1 MDPTRTQEITQQV
14 RKSSGMLI
22 LLGMIT
28 VVLGMLAI
36 GAPLMTGI
44 SIALLAGALLVI
56 SGVAETVYAFR
67 ASTWGLGILTF
78 VMGALTVVA
87 GMLVIAHPLAGLG
100 FLTLLL
106 IAYFVVEGLVQI
118 VHALG
123 LRPIA
128 GWGWTL
134 FSGIVSLMLGIML
147 WRQWPL
153 SGAWA
158 VGVLIGLRILFT
170 GWSMVAL
177 GMAGRT
183 ATRETAA
190 G

>member
-1 MDPTRTQEITQQV
+1 M
-14 RKSSGMLI
+14 
-22 LLGMIT
+22 
-28 VVLGMLAI
+28 
-36 GAPLMTGI
+36 
-44 SIALLAGALLVI
+44 
-56 SGVAETVYAFR
+56 
-67 ASTWGLGILTF
+67 GILTF
-78 VMGALTVVA
+78 VMGGLTVVA
-87 GMLVIAHPLAGLG
+87 GLLVIAHPLAGLK

-118 VHALG
+118 AHAFS
-123 LRPIA
+123 LRPIS

-134 FSGIVSLMLGIML
+134 FSGIVSLLLGIML

-158 VGVLIGLRILFT
+158 VGVLIGVRILFT

-177 GMAGRT
+177 GMAGREV
-183 ATRETAA
+183 TREAAA